1 MNLGIGL
8 EIRVARI
15 RAGLTQAELAQ
26 KLYIDRSLISLI
38 ELGRSPVGEERLQAI
53 AEITGIDFGSSEET
67 ENH

>member
-8 EIRVARI
+8 EIRIARI

-38 ELGRSPVGEERLQAI
+38 ELERSPVGEERLQAI
-53 AEITGIDFGSSEET
+53 QEITGVELDVT
-67 ENH
+67 K